1 MNSNRF
7 RLTAALLLGATGLLL
22 TAVAASENR
31 ATTCDHE
38 DGNVHRLDCRHGV
51 ISVIDSVWGRS
62 NSWVCTDEGQ
72 SHLELA
78 NTACL
83 QESTVDE
90 LKTKCNGRKSCEVSL
105 TGFHTH
111 GTCDGTF
118 KYLQTTFTC
127 LEPTGLGHVTID
139 GAAYGRRDQT
149 TCSEGRPFDQRQ
161 NVNCLEPSTSLV
173 VKMYSSTIFFSQMHS
188 STIFLFVSPSL
199 KLSPFSSFKGVRGNP
214 PVQSQ
219 PAMQCSPT
227 HVKAPTSTWRFPT
240 CANLLR
246 LITRMSSKQFCHL
259 VWLPFERIIQRLSP
273 LLNLVSA
280 RRILV
285 SRDDSTFQF
294 PGLRPAQGHSFN
306 NKDSHHNANICCLC
320 CFSSC
325 IRTTYLIYDNK
336 MLVCQSI

>member
-127 LEPTGLGHVTID
+127 LEPMTVVACQGAMAHLDCGLGHVTID

-173 VKMYSSTIFFSQMHS
+173 VKMCKGKSTCSVPASNAMF
-188 STIFLFVSPSL
+188 T
-199 KLSPFSSFKGVRGNP
+199 NP
-214 PVQSQ
+214 
-219 PAMQCSPT
+219 C
-227 HVKAPTSTWRFPT
+227 
-240 CANLLR
+240 
-246 LITRMSSKQFCHL
+246 
-259 VWLPFERIIQRLSP
+259 
-273 LLNLVSA
+273 
-280 RRILV
+280 
-285 SRDDSTFQF
+285 
-294 PGLRPAQGHSFN
+294 QG
-306 NKDSHHNANICCLC
+306 
-320 CFSSC
+320 
-325 IRTTYLIYDNK
+325 TYKYLEISYVCKPPEADNPDV
-336 MLVCQSI
+336 L